1 MVREEQRGGQSRVTK
16 MKKRK
21 EGDYGKKTSR
31 DVVGKRYKIRESG
44 RWMKKEEKPSYGDNK
59 ATQYSFPVL
68 AGYAQLEATL
78 VESTRS
84 LKLNSLGAWVNKR
97 AQN

>member
-1 MVREEQRGGQSRVTK
+1 
-16 MKKRK
+16 
-21 EGDYGKKTSR
+21 
-31 DVVGKRYKIRESG
+31 
-44 RWMKKEEKPSYGDNK
+44 MKKEEKPSYGDNK